1 LNSTYNQLPII
12 MMIPS
17 QPSQKSVEIYNRLI
31 KTPYDATEVIG
42 QIEWQLQHQ
51 LRNSRS
57 DGNSAVALLQA
68 LNMQGKAE
76 EAQNLA
82 LDIWGIKHLLSEDAK
97 PTFIYLL
104 TGLGMFEKALQ
115 LGPEELSAWN
125 GNMLGPTLQAI
136 GIGLGDLNILN
147 AASNLV
153 ALNPKGSEQLS
164 GFISSWSDIGLDK
177 HFHQQQ
183 ATVHKVMEGKFTEYS
198 AIFQDAEADDIE
210 LCVYY
215 HVQGDRRK
223 RRMLEEAIDDAIASF
238 YDGIGGVDDPF
249 YFTARLNY
257 IVADITS
264 KWPIKL
270 DATKPS

>member
-1 LNSTYNQLPII
+1 MNSTYNQLPII

>member
-1 LNSTYNQLPII
+1 

-183 ATVHKVMEGKFTEYS
+183 ATVHKVMGGKFTEYS

>member
-1 LNSTYNQLPII
+1 MNSTYNQLPII

-136 GIGLGDLNILN
+136 GIGLVYLYFLI
-147 AASNLV
+147 
-153 ALNPKGSEQLS
+153 SE
-164 GFISSWSDIGLDK
+164 
-177 HFHQQQ
+177 
-183 ATVHKVMEGKFTEYS
+183 
-198 AIFQDAEADDIE
+198 
-210 LCVYY
+210 
-215 HVQGDRRK
+215 
-223 RRMLEEAIDDAIASF
+223 
-238 YDGIGGVDDPF
+238 
-249 YFTARLNY
+249 
-257 IVADITS
+257 
-264 KWPIKL
+264 
-270 DATKPS
+270 